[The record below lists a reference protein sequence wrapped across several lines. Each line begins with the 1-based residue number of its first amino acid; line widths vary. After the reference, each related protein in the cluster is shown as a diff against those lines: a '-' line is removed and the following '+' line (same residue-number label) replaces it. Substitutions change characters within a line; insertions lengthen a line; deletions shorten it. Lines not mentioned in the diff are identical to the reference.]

1 MTVTRSRERR
11 VGGDGREGFGVC
23 LHRVLTFLTETTL
36 AIPGQYFNSIN
47 FQNLL
52 LLLIRFLLIS
62 LFYAGGLTVRAILQ
76 TMDDHNVDSF
86 ISLSSPQMG
95 QYGGI

>member
-1 MTVTRSRERR
+1 MPSRSSHISDSNNLSHSGS
-11 VGGDGREGFGVC
+11 V
-23 LHRVLTFLTETTL
+23 
-36 AIPGQYFNSIN
+36 FNW
-47 FQNLL
+47 L
-52 LLLIRFLLIS
+52 LLLICFLLIS

>member
-1 MTVTRSRERR
+1 MPSRSSNISDRNNLSYSGS
-11 VGGDGREGFGVC
+11 V
-23 LHRVLTFLTETTL
+23 
-36 AIPGQYFNSIN
+36 FNW
-47 FQNLL
+47 L
-52 LLLIRFLLIS
+52 LLLICFLLIS

>member
-1 MTVTRSRERR
+1 MTVTRSGERR
-11 VGGDGREGFGVC
+11 AGGDGREVFGVC
-23 LHRVLTFLTETTL
+23 LHGMLTFLTETTL
-36 AIPGQYFNSIN
+36 AILGQYFNSIN
-47 FQNLL
+47 FQNWL
-52 LLLIRFLLIS
+52 LLLICFLLIF